1 MRKNRSGWPPCVN
14 KAEGL
19 PEVGRS
25 SDSRVLTSA
34 RVAGSK
40 QGRLLS
46 EQTRAQAGMWPWKP
60 AAMSGDAGSMAGSN
74 SCLNAGTKCLVLF

>member
-1 MRKNRSGWPPCVN
+1 MN

-46 EQTRAQAGMWPWKP
+46 EQTRAQAGMWPWKL
-60 AAMSGDAGSMAGSN
+60 AAMLGGCREHGQIQQLFECWDEMFSS
-74 SCLNAGTKCLVLF
+74 VLGRSSW

>member
-19 PEVGRS
+19 PEAGKS

-34 RVAGSK
+34 RVAGSR
-40 QGRLLS
+40 QGRLLG
-46 EQTRAQAGMWPWKP
+46 EPTRAQAGMWSWKL
-60 AAMSGDAGSMAGSN
+60 AAMLGVQGAWPN
-74 SCLNAGTKCLVLF
+74 PTVV

>member
-1 MRKNRSGWPPCVN
+1 MRKTSSGWSPWVN

-19 PEVGRS
+19 PEVGKS
-25 SDSRVLTSA
+25 SDFRVPTSA

-46 EQTRAQAGMWPWKP
+46 E
-60 AAMSGDAGSMAGSN
+60 
-74 SCLNAGTKCLVLF
+74 